1 MARIPKLGPREI
13 DMAFTAAQCVVETHR
28 RMVPFLKVGQ
38 TLGQIDSEVAR
49 VLEDLGCQSC
59 FHGYRIGRGPAFT
72 GHACLSVND
81 CVVHGFPG
89 SYDRPMRPGDLLKI
103 DIGVWKNGF
112 VGDAGW
118 TYCFKGYP
126 SDIAKRLMDVGRE
139 SLRRGI
145 TKLSPTNT
153 YMAWAREV
161 QTCVEVEHKL
171 HLVRG
176 LGGHGIGMKK
186 NDRER
191 GLHLPPFVSNVVPA
205 SHSDWPESTLACEP
219 GVLIAVEP
227 MLAAG
232 TGETASR
239 GNPWPVYT
247 KDGSLSSH
255 YEHDVLITDKGPRV
269 LTEGMDELPDIVG

>member
-13 DMAFTAAQCVVETHR
+13 DMAYAAAQCVVEAHR
-28 RMVPFLKVGQ
+28 RIVPTLRVGQ
-38 TLGQIDSEVAR
+38 TLAQIDAEVAR
-49 VLEDLGCQSC
+49 VLESMGCQSC
-59 FHGYRIGRGPAFT
+59 FHGYRVGRTPAFA

-89 SYDRPMRPGDLLKI
+89 AYEKPVREGDLLKI

-118 TYCFKGYP
+118 TYCFKAYP
-126 SDIAKRLMDVGRE
+126 SPEAKRLMDVGKE
-139 SLRRGI
+139 SLRRGVA
-145 TKLSPTNT
+145 TLAPGNT

-161 QTCVEVEHKL
+161 QTCVEHEHKL

-191 GLHLPPFVSNVVPA
+191 GLHLPPFVANVVPDTQR
-205 SHSDWPESTLACEP
+205 DWPEGWLPCEP
-219 GVLIAVEP
+219 GVLVAVEP
-227 MLAAG
+227 MLALG
-232 TGETASR
+232 TGETVQR

-247 KDGSLSSH
+247 RDGSLSSH
-255 YEHDVLITDKGPRV
+255 YEHDVLITEKGPRV
-269 LTEGMDELPDIVG
+269 MTEGMESLPDLVG